1 MSGSSDESSESGSVA
16 TGFTGASH
24 ASSASSASA
33 ASNSANDAA
42 RLAERIHFK
51 LCSFDGRDLPVKSHK
66 SAVNAMVALR
76 ALLLTPF
83 KLGRNER
90 MLLLYAGVS
99 AQRRKMLSDDQNE
112 VSDLEISLVLLFV
125 LQLLCEAPTVV
136 VVDVP
141 PSPET
146 DGPPDPTDP
155 TDPTDEQMLEK
166 ASTMSLTEQME
177 EASKKKTRWD
187 EALHF
192 SSEGVCRACLT
203 LGNQSRDTASLATYG
218 RLAELFFRNSSLA
231 LKYSMLASKGPVEDK
246 TAFLTL
252 GSMDFMEAANQEVKE
267 ANLAAIV
274 AAGESEVG
282 QQSMRDLILSF
293 NLPPKVVGVRRFPL
307 LSREANNIA
316 TAEYTS
322 LLGDAHETAMAGAE
336 WIWSNSENTT
346 HRMCALLAGLC
357 ILLAGRGSADHV
369 RKSDCFRGRVLLPF
383 LETTPP
389 NPKVSRIELMP
400 HQNQWVVYHV
410 GKHGEPVV
418 QLRASGFEGLCD
430 AALLLAKSIREGT
443 G

>member
-1 MSGSSDESSESGSVA
+1 MSASSDDSSESGSVA

-33 ASNSANDAA
+33 ASNSTNDAA
-42 RLAERIHFK
+42 RLAERIHCK
-51 LCSFDGRDLPVKSHK
+51 LCSFDGRDLPVKSHR

-76 ALLLTPF
+76 ALLLTPI

-90 MLLLYAGVS
+90 MLLLYAGIS
-99 AQRRKMLSDDQNE
+99 IQRRKMLSDDQNE

-136 VVDVP
+136 DGP

-155 TDPTDEQMLEK
+155 TDPTDEQTLEK
-166 ASTMSLTEQME
+166 ASTMSLTQQME
-177 EASKKKTRWD
+177 EASTKKTNWD

-192 SSEGVCRACLT
+192 SSEIVCRSCLGV
-203 LGNQSRDTASLATYG
+203 GNKSRHAASLTTYG

-231 LKYSMLASKGPVEDK
+231 LKYSMLSSKGPAEDR
-246 TAFLTL
+246 TTFLTL
-252 GSMDFMEAANQEVKE
+252 GSMDFLEAANDEVRD

-293 NLPPKVVGVRRFPL
+293 TLPPKVVGVRRFPL
-307 LSREANNIA
+307 LSREANNVA
-316 TAEYTS
+316 TAEYTA

-336 WIWSNSENTT
+336 WVWSNSQNTT

-389 NPKVSRIELMP
+389 NPKVSRVELMP
-400 HQNQWVVYHV
+400 HNNQWVVYRIE
-410 GKHGEPVV
+410 KHGEPVV